1 MSADHLL
8 VEDPGLFTT
17 VQDLGRTGYQRFGIS
32 PAGAMD
38 PDRLALAN
46 ALAGNAPDLAG
57 LEMTAAGPTLVV
69 EAEACRIA
77 VAGDQAITVN
87 GEAAG
92 TWRAVDLKRG
102 DRVQAGA
109 LRAGL
114 RGYLAVAGGFAL
126 APTLGS
132 LSTHTR
138 TGIGG
143 LDGRALR
150 RGDRLPLRPGRAAGP
165 PLALDPPPAADSA
178 GAVRVVLGPQSDAF
192 TEAGL
197 ATFLTSGY
205 TVSARS
211 DRMGCQLDGPGI
223 EHRGGFNIVSDG
235 IVGGSIQ
242 VPGSGRP
249 IVLLADRQT
258 TGGYTKIATVIS
270 ADLPLFAQLRPGDT
284 VRFRAVT
291 LDEADRAAVL
301 RRERLA
307 ALVGRL
313 APARVTGRLPEA
325 GELLALN
332 LVGGMVSATA
342 DPFAGDAP
350 VSILPRDAP

>member
-1 MSADHLL
+1 MTTGHLR

-46 ALAGNAPDLAG
+46 ALAGNAADVAG
-57 LEMTAAGPTLVV
+57 LEMTAGGPTLVV
-69 EAEACRIA
+69 EAETCRLA

-92 TWRAVDLKRG
+92 AWRAVDLRRG
-102 DRVQAGA
+102 DRVQVGA
-109 LRAGL
+109 LRSGL
-114 RGYLAVAGGFAL
+114 RGYLAVAGGLAL

-143 LDGRALR
+143 VDGRALR
-150 RGDRLPLRPGRAAGP
+150 RGDRLPLDKAGAAGP
-165 PLALDPPPAADSA
+165 PLALDPPPAVDAIE
-178 GAVRVVLGPQSDAF
+178 AVRVVLGPQADAF

-197 ATFLTSGY
+197 ATFLSSAY
-205 TVSARS
+205 AVSARS
-211 DRMGCQLDGPGI
+211 DRMGCQLDGPVI
-223 EHRGGFNIVSDG
+223 EHLGGFNIVSDG
-235 IVGGSIQ
+235 IVNGSIQ

-270 ADLPLFAQLRPGDT
+270 ADLPVFAQLRPGDT
-284 VRFRAVT
+284 VRFRAVS
-291 LDEADRAAVL
+291 LAEADRAAVT

-307 ALVGRL
+307 ALIARL
-313 APARVTGRLPEA
+313 APAREAGRLPEA

-342 DPFAGDAP
+342 DPFAGDPPAP
-350 VSILPRDAP
+350 ISSGDAP